1 LNTTPFLLQSSL
13 CSILYPRVSQ
23 TYTHTVRRHLC
34 HARRI
39 YLKVKRSFTQRKW
52 GRLRCPVPSSP
63 SQRQR
68 QHQRMRTGRRWLAE
82 VQTPHRPAAPGR
94 LVRSSDGDVNRF
106 TPHRPA
112 ALRVVFLTDRR
123 GTSSRW
129 VLLHFHRFHSSMDS
143 GARESLA
150 VDSGVVGSSRKGSRV
165 AGLHRSTE
173 STKSESSRAKSAE
186 QQEHGDQEQQEQQEQ
201 RTRAAARKGVT
212 YGQHRPGALPEA
224 SV

>member
-1 LNTTPFLLQSSL
+1 MNTTPFLLQSSL

-23 TYTHTVRRHLC
+23 THTHTVRRHLC

-123 GTSSRW
+123 GK
-129 VLLHFHRFHSSMDS
+129 L
-143 GARESLA
+143 
-150 VDSGVVGSSRKGSRV
+150 VVGFFFISIDFTAAWTAEQEPSCGLGSSR
-165 AGLHRSTE
+165 E
-173 STKSESSRAKSAE
+173 
-186 QQEHGDQEQQEQQEQ
+186 
-201 RTRAAARKGVT
+201 
-212 YGQHRPGALPEA
+212 
-224 SV
+224 

>member
-1 LNTTPFLLQSSL
+1 MNTTPFLLQSSL

-23 TYTHTVRRHLC
+23 THTHTVRRHLC

-68 QHQRMRTGRRWLAE
+68 QHQHQRTRTDRRWLAE

-112 ALRVVFLTDRR
+112 ALRVVFFLTDRP
-123 GTSSRW
+123 GTLVVELFLS
-129 VLLHFHRFHSSMDS
+129 LYRFHSSRDS
-143 GARESLA
+143 GGT
-150 VDSGVVGSSRKGSRV
+150 DSCGLGSRKG
-165 AGLHRSTE
+165 
-173 STKSESSRAKSAE
+173 
-186 QQEHGDQEQQEQQEQ
+186 
-201 RTRAAARKGVT
+201 
-212 YGQHRPGALPEA
+212 
-224 SV
+224 